1 MSHELH
7 FVLGRKLYNE
17 LIGLSKVYKKSI
29 SKTMVLILDTLD
41 AFLEKNNLMA
51 KEKDSR
57 YLIIDKDDNARY
69 DIHCYISESQ
79 YRKLRFAYYSL
90 NFYSIA
96 QIVRKLIEYF
106 VRAKLKYGFEKLVR
120 KLYEIKILWAEMKK
134 NYVNDKRIFLR
145 QFSDNS
151 IKFLI
156 TCTSNSTP
164 ISIKL
169 IE

>member
-7 FVLGRKLYNE
+7 FVLGKKLHNE
-17 LIGLSKVYKKSI
+17 LIGLSKIYKKSI

-41 AFLEKNNLMA
+41 TFLEKNDLMA
-51 KEKDSR
+51 KEKEHK

-79 YRKLRFAYYSL
+79 YRKLRFAYYTL
-90 NFYSIA
+90 NFFSIA
-96 QIVRKLIEYF
+96 QIVRTLIEYF
-106 VRAKLKYGFEKLVR
+106 VRAKLKYGFEKLVK
-120 KLYEIKILWAEMKK
+120 KLYDIKILWAEMKK
-134 NYVNDKRIFLR
+134 NYVNDKRVFLR

-156 TCTSNSTP
+156 TCSPNSSP
-164 ISIKL
+164 ISITL